1 MREAHLPG
9 IKTLFLMLLI
19 CIILTGEEAV
29 HLARSHPNETTD
41 SRTVAFHP
49 GCTPLD
55 PTGRI
60 LRCPVRGYGG
70 MNFLCSQA
78 GCLAKELS
86 NGLFITAAESKLL
99 DMHFKAVNQGQTQ

>member
-1 MREAHLPG
+1 MYQPHLPG
-9 IKTLFLMLLI
+9 TKTLSLMLLI
-19 CIILTGEEAV
+19 CFILTVEEAV
-29 HLARSHPNETTD
+29 HLVRSHPNETVD

-55 PTGRI
+55 STGRI

-78 GCLAKELS
+78 GCWVKEPS
-86 NGLFITAAESKLL
+86 NGLFITASESKLL
-99 DMHFKAVNQGQTQ
+99 DEHFKAVNQGQTQ